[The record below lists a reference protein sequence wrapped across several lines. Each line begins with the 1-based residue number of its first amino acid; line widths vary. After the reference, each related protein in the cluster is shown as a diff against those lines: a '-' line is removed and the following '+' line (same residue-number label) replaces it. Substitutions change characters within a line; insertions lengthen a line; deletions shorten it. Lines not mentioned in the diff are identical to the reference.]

1 MQANVS
7 HQSAIDYIFGLI
19 DTIDG
24 QTYESMTNRNITK
37 TASVK
42 SIEIVSSLY
51 AILFKNYLRESLT
64 LNFFY

>member
-7 HQSAIDYIFGLI
+7 HQSAIDYIFGVI

-24 QTYESMTNRNITK
+24 QTYESLTNRNITK

-42 SIEIVSSLY
+42 SIEIVSNLCLMQCY
-51 AILFKNYLRESLT
+51 TI
-64 LNFFY
+64 FYVIQ